1 MLMNPSSTILAEAAI
16 IGYLLGSI
24 PFGLLL
30 VRMFLGQDVRSS
42 GSGNIGATNVART
55 SPKLGLLT
63 LLLDAL
69 KGFIAVWIASQLGDG
84 DPTTP
89 SALLPMCIAA
99 FAAVVGHSFPIW
111 LRFRGGKSVATA
123 LGAFVLIAPLA
134 VLALF
139 VLFVVLV
146 ALTRY
151 VSLGSIMGAALFP
164 VLAWRLDHRGLPAL
178 WFLIA
183 ACALVILR
191 HRANLQRLLAGKE
204 SRFALGKGA
213 KQAGASK

>member
-1 MLMNPSSTILAEAAI
+1 MIPSSQILVEAAV

-63 LLLDAL
+63 LLLDAF
-69 KGFIAVWIASQLGDG
+69 KGFVAVWIASQLGDG

-99 FAAVVGHSFPIW
+99 FAAVIGHSFPIW

-123 LGAFVLIAPLA
+123 LGSFVLIAPES

-139 VLFVVLV
+139 LLFVVIV

-164 VLAWRLDHRGLPAL
+164 VLAWRLDHRGFPAL

-183 ACALVILR
+183 ASALVIIR
-191 HRANLQRLLAGKE
+191 HRANLQRLLAGNE
-204 SRFALGKGA
+204 SRFSLSKSP
-213 KQAGASK
+213 KSSGASK